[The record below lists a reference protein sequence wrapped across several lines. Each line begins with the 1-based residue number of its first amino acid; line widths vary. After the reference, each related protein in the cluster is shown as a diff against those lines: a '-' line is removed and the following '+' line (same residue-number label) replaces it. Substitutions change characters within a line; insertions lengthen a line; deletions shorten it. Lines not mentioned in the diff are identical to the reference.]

1 MSPPSL
7 VFDRVRSCVKRRRGR
22 NLGEEEEHMSDD
34 SPLKPESG
42 EHAGQGLSR
51 RGLLAAGAGGVAA
64 AYGLRAPLARA
75 SALGP
80 LASSVSFGSN
90 ASDPVP
96 KAAYVQVFKAFT
108 KQSGLNVKVNTV
120 DHGTFQNQINTY
132 LQGQPQDVFTWF
144 AGYRMQFFA
153 QKNLLSPI
161 DDVWASLKPNFS
173 PALQAASKGL
183 DGHYYFVPIYNYPW
197 AVFYRKSV
205 FAAKGYKVP
214 KTWDQ
219 FVALAKQMQTDGM
232 TPLAF
237 TDKDG
242 WPAVG
247 PLHVLNMR
255 INGYDFHIRLMGGK
269 EAWDSP
275 KVKDVFN
282 HWRELMPYYS
292 SGALGLTWQ
301 EGAQQLIQKKA
312 GMFLLGSFVGQQ
324 ATNAADHA
332 DLDFF
337 AYPSINSAHGQ
348 DSIDAPIDGFLMSRK
363 ARNKDGAK
371 TLLKF
376 LGSATAEN
384 IYLKSDSNDV
394 ATNKAASQ
402 AHYNALQKKSAQLI
416 SSAKHIAQYM
426 DRDTRPDFASTVMIP
441 ALQQFLNTPKDVDSL
456 VKKIQQQKKS
466 IFGS

>member
-1 MSPPSL
+1 VL
-7 VFDRVRSCVKRRRGR
+7 FCDRVSETQEV
-22 NLGEEEEHMSDD
+22 LMSDD
-34 SPLKPESG
+34 SPLVLEPEDG
-42 EHAGQGLSR
+42 AAGHMTR
-51 RGLLAAGAGGVAA
+51 RGLLAAAGAGGLAA
-64 AYGLRAPLARA
+64 AYGLTAARA
-75 SALGP
+75 RGAVP
-80 LASSVSFGSN
+80 AAWFEQLAGSVSFGSN

-96 KAAYVQVFKAFT
+96 KAALGAVLKGFT
-108 KQSGLNVKVNTV
+108 NKTGTQVKVNTV
-120 DHGTFQNQINTY
+120 DHNTFQEQINTY

-153 QKNLLSPI
+153 QKGLLSPI
-161 DDVWASLKPNFS
+161 DDVWASLKPQFS

-205 FAAKGYKVP
+205 FKQHGYKVP

-219 FVALAKQMQTDGM
+219 FIALAKQMRSDGL
-232 TPLAF
+232 TPIAF

-242 WPAVG
+242 WPAMG
-247 PLHVLNMR
+247 TFDILNMR
-255 INGYDFHIRLMGGK
+255 INGYDFHVRLMGGK
-269 EAWDSP
+269 ESWDSA
-275 KVKDVFN
+275 KVKAVFN
-282 HWRELMPYYS
+282 HWRELLPHYS
-292 SGALGLTWQ
+292 SGALGLTWE
-301 EGAQQLIQKKA
+301 EGAQQLVKKQA
-312 GMFLLGSFVGQQ
+312 GMYLLGSFVGQQ

-337 AYPSINSAHGQ
+337 AYPSINPAHGQ
-348 DSIDAPIDGFLMSRK
+348 DSLDAPIDGFLMSKK
-363 ARNKDGAK
+363 AKNSDGAK
-371 TLLKF
+371 ALLKY
-376 LGSATAEN
+376 LGSAAAEN
-384 IYLKSDSNDV
+384 TYLKTDPNDV
-394 ATNKAASQ
+394 GTNKHASQ

-441 ALQQFLNTPKDVDSL
+441 ALQQFLNTPKDVNSL